1 MSPKG
6 LLVLAV
12 VTMGAVALAA
22 QAIVSRDLPVTTVS
36 VDQPALPGLGERLG
50 EVARITVVAEGKTT
64 TVRRGERGWLVEE
77 LDGFPADPAKVQAVA
92 RSLVTA
98 RLLEPKTDRPERH
111 ARLEV
116 EDPAGDKSKARKIVL
131 SDAQGKEIAALLVGK
146 TRYGLFGP
154 GRGAVY
160 VRRVGEPRAWLAD
173 RRIELPEEPVG
184 WVDKEIVDLPR
195 DSISRVVLRPGSAQ
209 EVVVALPAV
218 DSPDL
223 VLEGVPEGR
232 SADKDKLD
240 RLAGVLSGL
249 TLQEVRAAGKIAF
262 PADAPRARF
271 ETKDGL
277 VVEAVVHQQGQGEE
291 AAFWVR
297 LEAKA
302 GTAPAGEPK
311 EGAKPLA
318 ERVAALAARLDGWAF
333 KLPRWTAERLVW
345 TRDDL
350 LQPADKTS

>member
-12 VTMGAVALAA
+12 VTLGAVALAA
-22 QAIVSRDLPVTTVS
+22 QAIVSRDLPVTTVAL
-36 VDQPALPGLGERLG
+36 DQPLVPGLAERLG
-50 EVARITVVAEGKTT
+50 EVAQIRVVAEGRTT
-64 TVRRGERGWLVEE
+64 TVRRGERGWVVEE
-77 LDGFPADPAKVQAVA
+77 LDGFPVDPAKVQALA
-92 RSLVTA
+92 RSLVTT
-98 RLLEPKTDRPERH
+98 RLLEAKTERPERY

-116 EDPAGDKSKARKIVL
+116 EDPKDDKGKSRRLVL
-131 SDAQGKEIAALLVGK
+131 SDKDGREIAAVVIGK

-154 GRGAVY
+154 GRGGVY
-160 VRRVGEPRAWLAD
+160 VRRAGEPRAWLAD
-173 RRIELPEEPVG
+173 RRIEVPEEPIG
-184 WVDKEIVDLPR
+184 WVDKQIVDLPR
-195 DSISRVVLRPGSAQ
+195 DSIARVVLRPGSGQ
-209 EVVVALPAV
+209 EAVVTRSAA

-223 VLEGVPEGR
+223 VLAGLPEGR
-232 SADKDKLD
+232 TADKDKLE
-240 RLAGVLSGL
+240 RLAGTLSAL
-249 TLQEVRAAGKIAF
+249 TLQEVRAAGKLAF

-271 ETKDGL
+271 ETADG
-277 VVEAVVHQQGQGEE
+277 VVVDAVVVQEGQGEE

-297 LEAKA
+297 LQAQA
-302 GTAPAGEPK
+302 GGAPATPPK

-318 ERVAALAARLDGWAF
+318 EQVAALAARLDGWAF